1 MITVDSKWTAWKL
14 VNELINT
21 SYYKDDEASK
31 RAGYDIYTCEDEN
44 IHISNLDTRLEINYA
59 DGTTI
64 NIWIDESNTEIYEA
78 KPEIPETKPKNIKE
92 KLTNKIYEL
101 IDKEE
106 YDNIYKLLELIRD
119 YKDII
124 E

>member
-1 MITVDSKWTAWKL
+1 MITVDSKFNAWKL
-14 VNELINT
+14 VNRLIYV
-21 SYYKDDEASK
+21 SCHRDDEASE
-31 RAGYDIYTCEDEN
+31 RAGYDVYTDEDKN
-44 IHISNLDTRLEINYA
+44 IRVNDLNARLEIIYA
-59 DGTTI
+59 DGTTE
-64 NIWIDESNTEIYEA
+64 NVWIDES
-78 KPEIPETKPKNIKE
+78 KPEISKAKPKNIKE

-106 YDNIYKLLELIRD
+106 YDNIYKLLELISD